1 MIYDE
6 NKYKS
11 KLSYPVKTDFAV
23 FHIYSKGKVVA
34 SGLSVK
40 ELKGWYADWID
51 GAKTPATIF
60 SIKKNM
66 KELGIFVEE
75 EECIEAFKAAKM
87 AYFEDEKRLRDL
99 YKGELYAYYGTC
111 FSDETLDLLYAQ
123 AWSDNHSE
131 GYEAVENRFDELV
144 DFATSIINS
153 EAKRCYQDNKHKGE

>member
-11 KLSYPVKTDFAV
+11 KLVYPVKTDFAV

-34 SGLSVK
+34 NGLSSK
-40 ELKGWYADWID
+40 ELKEWYANHVPAAWIES
-51 GAKTPATIF
+51 IF
-60 SIKKNM
+60 SIKKKL

-75 EECIEAFKAAKM
+75 EECIEAFKAAKIE
-87 AYFEDEKRLRDL
+87 YFNDEKRLTGL
-99 YKGELYAYYGTC
+99 YKAELYAYYGTC

-123 AWSDNHSE
+123 AWSDNHSD
-131 GYEAVENRFDELV
+131 GYEAAENRFDELV

-153 EAKRCYQDNKHKGE
+153 EDKRCYQDNKHKGE